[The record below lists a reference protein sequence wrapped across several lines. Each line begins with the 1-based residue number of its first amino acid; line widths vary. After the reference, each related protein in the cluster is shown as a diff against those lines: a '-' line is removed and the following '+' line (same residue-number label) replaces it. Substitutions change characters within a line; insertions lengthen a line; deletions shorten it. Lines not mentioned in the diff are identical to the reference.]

1 VVFLD
6 KAYGYHT
13 YDSTEKVKL
22 TDLYDIASITKVAAT
37 TTAMMKL
44 YENGTVKLDRTLSDY
59 LPELKKT
66 NKSEIVLMDVLT
78 HQSRLQPGIPFYMN
92 LLLPLTKQEK
102 AGSREFSVS
111 YDVKL
116 GYDYLVHNVRNYKPG
131 YFSRTPNI
139 TFGNQVADSL
149 FTLTSY
155 KDTMFSRIATSSLL
169 SRKEYRYSDIGFIY
183 LYKVIDKMAGEP
195 LQDYVRDNFYSHLG
209 ATTLGYTPLQRFKVS
224 DIVPTELDL
233 NFRHQ
238 LIHGYVHDQTAALM
252 GGVSG
257 HAGLFSNA
265 NDLAKLFQMF
275 LNEGAYGGER
285 LLQKETVDLFIS
297 SPFRALGNRR
307 GIGFDKPETNPLKIN
322 PVCDCVSSRSFGHS
336 GFTGTLV
343 WADPDT
349 GLLFIFLSNRVYP
362 SADNN
367 KLTELGVRT
376 KILEVLSKSIK
387 PPLMARM

>member
-1 VVFLD
+1 
-6 KAYGYHT
+6 
-13 YDSTEKVKL
+13 
-22 TDLYDIASITKVAAT
+22 
-37 TTAMMKL
+37 
-44 YENGTVKLDRTLSDY
+44 
-59 LPELKKT
+59 
-66 NKSEIVLMDVLT
+66 
-78 HQSRLQPGIPFYMN
+78 
-92 LLLPLTKQEK
+92 
-102 AGSREFSVS
+102 
-111 YDVKL
+111 
-116 GYDYLVHNVRNYKPG
+116 
-131 YFSRTPNI
+131 
-139 TFGNQVADSL
+139 
-149 FTLTSY
+149 
-155 KDTMFSRIATSSLL
+155 
-169 SRKEYRYSDIGFIY
+169 
-183 LYKVIDKMAGEP
+183 VIDKMAGDP

-343 WADPDT
+343 WADPES